1 MLRHSLKS
9 NLMASSI
16 QPYHLNS
23 SSCLTTLPNYQM
35 FKTTHFNF
43 PIKSS
48 KLETKPINGR
58 SLKEIC
64 KQGNL
69 KEAFQS
75 LTQYLSQQ
83 NVTQFSPDEAYSS
96 VLELCAE
103 KKALLEGKQIH
114 AHVITSN
121 GHGNLVFLR
130 TKLVFLYGKCGEVL
144 DAYKVFD
151 EMPQRSIFS
160 WNAMLGA
167 YVSNGKP
174 WEALELYR
182 EMRVLG
188 VNVDACTFPCVLK
201 ACGLIKDL
209 KLGTEIHGFAFK
221 SGCDSNGFVVN
232 ALVSMYAKCENTV
245 GARQLFD
252 IIQEREDVVLWNS
265 IISAYSAS
273 GKPVEALALFRE
285 MEKDGVSMNSY
296 TYVCALQAC
305 EEPFRRLGMEI
316 HASILKKNNHMHLY
330 VANAL
335 LVMYTRC
342 GRMREAAHIFKRMTE
357 KDSISWNSMLSGLVQ
372 NGFYTEALQFFHET
386 LAAGQR
392 ADQVSL
398 ISILGASGR
407 LKYLMNGME
416 VHAYAVKNGLDV
428 DIQVANSLIDM
439 YSKCCHTTFMECV
452 FRSMPSRDV
461 ISWTT
466 VIAGY
471 AQNYYHTKAL
481 DVFREV
487 QVEGVEIDAMMI
499 GSVLLACT
507 SLRRLNHVKETH
519 SYILRN
525 GHFDLVL
532 SNTLVDAYGECNNI
546 ESASRLFGLIENKDV
561 VSWTSMISA
570 YVDSGLRNEALSL
583 FRSMREDKLKPDFVA
598 LISILSATA
607 SLSAL
612 KIGKEVHGFLIK
624 QRFLLEGSVAS
635 SLVDM
640 YARCGTLENAFKVFN
655 VVNHKDTVLWT
666 CMIHASGMHGRGKE
680 ATELFDKM
688 VMEDTQ
694 PDHVTFLALLYACSH
709 SGMIDEG
716 KKYIEIMKHN
726 YSLEPW
732 PEHYAC
738 MVDLLGRANR
748 LKEAYQF
755 VISMPIE
762 PNAVVWCA
770 LLGACHVHS
779 NNKLGDI
786 AAEKLL
792 NSEPGNP
799 GNYVLVSNVFAAAG
813 RWDDVELIR
822 GRMKERGLKKD
833 PACSWI
839 EIRGKVHNFMARD
852 KNHPQTRQIYEKLD
866 EIIEILNKEGGYIAQ
881 TKYVL
886 HNVDEEEKIRM
897 LYGHSERL
905 AIAYA
910 LLESP
915 KGAPIRVTKNLRVC
929 GDCHVFIKL
938 VSKFFHRE
946 IIIRDASRFHH
957 FHQGSCSCQDFW

>member
-1 MLRHSLKS
+1 
-9 NLMASSI
+9 MASSI
-16 QPYHLNS
+16 QLSHITS
-23 SSCLTTLPNYQM
+23 SLTTLPNYQM
-35 FKTTHFNF
+35 LKNTHFNF
-43 PIKSS
+43 PPKTS
-48 KLETKPINGR
+48 KLETNSINSS
-58 SLKEIC
+58 SLKQIC

-75 LTQYLSQQ
+75 LTNYLSHQ
-83 NVTQFSPDEAYSS
+83 NEAHLSPDEAYSS

-103 KKALLEGKQIH
+103 KKAVREGKQIH
-114 AHVITSN
+114 NHVIKSN
-121 GHGNLVFLR
+121 GHGNSVFLR
-130 TKLVFLYGKCGEVL
+130 TKLVFLYGKCGAVF
-144 DAYKVFD
+144 DAQKVFD
-151 EMPQRSIFS
+151 EMPQRTIFS

-182 EMRVLG
+182 AMRVFG

-201 ACGLIKDL
+201 ACGLIKDIR
-209 KLGTEIHGFAFK
+209 LGTEIHGYAVK

-232 ALVSMYAKCENTV
+232 ALVSMYAKCEDTV

-252 IIQEREDVVLWNS
+252 RIQVKDDVVLWNS

-273 GKPVEALALFRE
+273 GKHMEALMLFRE
-285 MEKDGVSMNSY
+285 MEKAGVSMNSY

-305 EEPFRRLGMEI
+305 EEPFKRLGMEI
-316 HASILKKNNHMHLY
+316 HAAILKSNDKMHLY

-335 LVMYTRC
+335 LVMYARC
-342 GRMREAAHIFKRMTE
+342 GRMREAAQIFHKMTD
-357 KDSISWNSMLSGLVQ
+357 KDSISWNSLLSGFVQ
-372 NGFYTEALQFFHET
+372 NGLYSEALQFFHET

-398 ISILGASGR
+398 ISILGTSGR
-407 LKYLMNGME
+407 LKNLLNGME
-416 VHAYAVKNGLDV
+416 AHAYALKNGLDA

-439 YSKCCHTTFMECV
+439 YSKCCHIKFMECV
-452 FRSMPSRDV
+452 FRSMVSRDV

-471 AQNYYHTKAL
+471 AQNNYHAKAL

-487 QVEGVEIDAMMI
+487 QAEGVEIDAMMI

-507 SLRRLNHVKETH
+507 SLRLLNHVKETH
-519 SYILRN
+519 GYILRK
-525 GHFDLVL
+525 GLSDLVL
-532 SNTLVDAYGECNNI
+532 NNTLVDAYGECNNI
-546 ESASRLFGLIENKDV
+546 ELASRMFKLIENKDV

-570 YVDSGLRNEALSL
+570 YVDNGLGDEALSL
-583 FRSMREDKLKPDFVA
+583 FCLMKEDGIEPDSVT
-598 LISILSATA
+598 LISLLSAAA

-612 KIGKEVHGFLIK
+612 KKGKEVHGFLIK
-624 QRFLLEGSVAS
+624 QGFLLEGSVVS

-640 YARCGTLENAFKVFN
+640 YARCGTLENSFKVFN
-655 VVNHKDTVLWT
+655 LVKDKDKVLWT

-680 ATELFDKM
+680 ATELFNR
-688 VMEDTQ
+688 MEMENIQ

-716 KKYIEIMKHN
+716 KKYLDIMKDN
-726 YSLEPW
+726 YKLEPW

-738 MVDLLGRANR
+738 VVDLLGRANR

-755 VISMPIE
+755 VKSMPVE
-762 PNAVVWCA
+762 PGAVVWCA

-779 NNKLGDI
+779 NKELGDI
-786 AAEKLL
+786 AAGKLL
-792 NSEPGNP
+792 ESEPGNP
-799 GNYVLVSNVFAAAG
+799 GNYVLVSNVFAATG
-813 RWDDVELIR
+813 RWDDVELVR
-822 GRMKERGLKKD
+822 GRMKERGLKKN

-839 EIRGKVHNFMARD
+839 EMRDKVHSFMVRD
-852 KNHPQTRQIYEKLD
+852 KTHPQSDQIYEKLA
-866 EIIEILNKEGGYIAQ
+866 EIIETVKREGNYTAQ

-886 HNVDEEEKIRM
+886 HNVDEEEKTKM

-938 VSKFFHRE
+938 VSDFFDRE
-946 IIIRDASRFHH
+946 IIVRDTSRFHH
-957 FHQGSCSCQDFW
+957 FRHGSCSCGDFW